1 METPKQAQT
10 SAKKIARFLIEKE
23 PDKIMG
29 YRLMRALRWD
39 LLEKAPP
46 AENGKTQLAA
56 PAPELL
62 TSIQTA
68 LAAKEYKAAL
78 DKAEIG
84 FTAGANHLCL
94 SLQRTSAL
102 CCKNLGGPFA
112 ALNQAILFETGI
124 LLKRI
129 PDLLNLTFSDGTPLC
144 DDAAKEWVASE
155 VHPQFSASTGSGDT
169 TQQSPVAG
177 IDPIELEKKEALS
190 LAAGGGIEKALDL
203 VQKGLRGSANER
215 DNFRRSIVL
224 CGLLL
229 TAKQPDIALSILD
242 SLHEKITSYHLD
254 KWDPDLSVEAW
265 SAMAKALKMAKAN
278 KPPNVLAAMHEKLGA
293 VLGRISQ
300 IDPKKAFS
308 LNI

>member
-1 METPKQAQT
+1 
-10 SAKKIARFLIEKE
+10 
-23 PDKIMG
+23 
-29 YRLMRALRWD
+29 
-39 LLEKAPP
+39 
-46 AENGKTQLAA
+46 
-56 PAPELL
+56 
-62 TSIQTA
+62 
-68 LAAKEYKAAL
+68 
-78 DKAEIG
+78 
-84 FTAGANHLCL
+84 
-94 SLQRTSAL
+94 
-102 CCKNLGGPFA
+102 
-112 ALNQAILFETGI
+112 
-124 LLKRI
+124 
-129 PDLLNLTFSDGTPLC
+129 
-144 DDAAKEWVASE
+144 VASE